1 MISALKFLMEQFLL
15 VDNFDQVERDS
26 ETIEVLG
33 TEMVDILL
41 NSAVYYQKKYEGQ
54 LEAMHEVFPGSPLK
68 KEN

>member
-41 NSAVYYQKKYEGQ
+41 NSAVYY
-54 LEAMHEVFPGSPLK
+54 
-68 KEN
+68 